1 MSYIVIGIICFLLL
15 KYILDVVINYRK
27 IKTDMLLESTVDKFM
42 KDFPYPGLIKRNE
55 KKKELMKI
63 GNEIIEDLDKVI

>member
-1 MSYIVIGIICFLLL
+1 MNYIVIGIICVLLL

-27 IKTDMLLESTVDKFM
+27 LKTDMLLESTVDKFLQ
-42 KDFPYPGLIKRNE
+42 DFPYPGLIKRDE

-63 GNEIIEDLDKVI
+63 GNEIREGWKERW